1 MPCSTILFESVCYP
15 WPNCVVG
22 FFFLDTNLALQTRAE
37 VPCEGIMNLLSHF
50 FYLVKFYL
58 KLSRKGISRIKVK
71 KRS

>member
-1 MPCSTILFESVCYP
+1 MKVYVILGLTVL
-15 WPNCVVG
+15 WV
-22 FFFLDTNLALQTRAE
+22 FFLDTNLAFQTLEE

-50 FYLVKFYL
+50 FYSVKFYL